1 MLLAASFPLYY
12 NTPHEYVF
20 DDCQVVEDWAPDLP
34 GYWRISIRRRNNGGK
49 GKGKIDFVV
58 FQPYCNPDLKFRSYQ
73 TARLYL
79 SGVTTAPQASS
90 SLCAVKAHH
99 AHRKAL
105 CKAQA
110 HVHRQEMQALRQAV
124 AEDRRR
130 ARQAQAQQQ
139 HTSLGYATKSTA
151 RKSTQR

>member
-1 MLLAASFPLYY
+1 MSASITSWI
-12 NTPHEYVF
+12 N
-20 DDCQVVEDWAPDLP
+20 
-34 GYWRISIRRRNNGGK
+34 
-49 GKGKIDFVV
+49 FVV

-90 SLCAVKAHH
+90 SHRAVKAHH
-99 AHRKAL
+99 AYRKAL
-105 CKAQA
+105 RKAQA
-110 HVHRQEMQALRQAV
+110 HVHRQEIQALC
-124 AEDRRR
+124 
-130 ARQAQAQQQ
+130 QAQATGLAVTRQRPLLQPAINQAQQ